1 MGKRK
6 FMTEYERIN
15 RQFEKLFF
23 GRVNKA
29 IRKKIDALI
38 DLIKS
43 NGVDAGVS
51 YLNNKITNPDLAK
64 EIERLYTTVGLR
76 HANRTRRDLK
86 AKEKKGLFD
95 SEWVRFIIDYLRL
108 HFIEKITFNVDKTTR
123 DYLLRVLRQ
132 SIAEGWGVDKTVNN
146 LNESGFSEMQS
157 ARIVRTEVN
166 TAANAGVL
174 AAGDTYEYQMLK
186 EWVAHKDSRTRGT
199 DPEDHA
205 SHVALNGTVIDFED
219 EFTDSRNGDKLN
231 APGDPDASAASIIN
245 CRCNLILKPKRDAR
259 GRLIPKNSA
268 TIIPITRRQLV

>member
-1 MGKRK
+1 
-6 FMTEYERIN
+6 MTEYERIN

-29 IRKKIDALI
+29 IRKKIDAL
-38 DLIKS
+38 LSVIKE
-43 NGVDAGVS
+43 NGVESGIT
-51 YLNNKITNPDLAK
+51 YLNNKLTNPDLAK

-76 HANRTRRDLK
+76 HANRVTRDLRRQ
-86 AKEKKGLFD
+86 KGLFD
-95 SEWVRFIIDYLRL
+95 STWVRFIIDYLRL

-123 DYLLRVLRQ
+123 DYLLRVLRE

-146 LNESGFSEMQS
+146 LNESNFSEFQA

-174 AAGDTYEYQMLK
+174 AAGETYEYQMLK

-199 DPEDHA
+199 DPDDHA

-219 EFTDSRNGDKLN
+219 EFVDPRNGDRLN
-231 APGDPDASAASIIN
+231 APGDHDGSAASIIN
-245 CRCNLILKPKRDAR
+245 CRCTLVLKPKRDAR
-259 GRLIPKNSA
+259 GRLIPKDSA
-268 TIIPITRRQLV
+268 VIIPITQLV